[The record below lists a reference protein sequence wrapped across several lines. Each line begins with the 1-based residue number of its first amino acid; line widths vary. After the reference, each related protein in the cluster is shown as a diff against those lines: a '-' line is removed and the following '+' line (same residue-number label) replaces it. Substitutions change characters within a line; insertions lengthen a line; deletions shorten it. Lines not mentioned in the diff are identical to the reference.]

1 MSEEKVMPI
10 GAIIA
15 VEKRVEGKLN
25 TLLTEARAAFING
38 KHYIGYNEYFKPLSE
53 DAGGERDP
61 RLSRDTFHPINDTI
75 PGKLNYLK
83 DSINDAIDMTCT
95 KEFTNTKAFAPL
107 IIGGQTFNLCAGELM
122 ALEKKLKSLLDL
134 ILVIPTCD
142 PNKMWL
148 NSENNPKA
156 RFVTEK
162 EKAEVNSTVKEE
174 VVLQLSPATDKF
186 PAQVKTVMK
195 DVVIGIKS
203 TIYFSGELNP
213 LEKSEMLKRVD
224 SMINDVKKS
233 LQIANGTPIEKRNI
247 GSAITD
253 FIFKI

>member
-25 TLLTEARAAFING
+25 SLLIETRAAFING

-53 DAGGERDP
+53 DAGGERDS
-61 RLSRDTFHPINDTI
+61 RLPQDTFHPINDTI
-75 PGKLNYLK
+75 PNKLNYLK

-107 IIGGQTFNLCAGELM
+107 TIGNKTFNLCAGELM
-122 ALEKKLKSLLDL
+122 SLEKKLKSLLDL

-142 PNKMWL
+142 PNKEWL

-162 EKAEVNSTVKEE
+162 GKAQVNSTVKEE
-174 VVLQLSPATDKF
+174 VVMPLSPATDKF
-186 PAQVKTVMK
+186 AAQVKTVTK
-195 DVVIGIKS
+195 DIVIGIKS
-203 TIYFSGELNP
+203 TVYFSGELNP

-224 SMINDVKKS
+224 NMINDVKKA
-233 LQIANGTPIEKRNI
+233 LQIANGTPTEKRNI
-247 GSAITD
+247 GNVITD
-253 FIFKI
+253 FIFTI